1 MTNPLTR
8 AFFVGRATATLL
20 SERVEATLTDFA
32 SEMGRAAAEWQE
44 QWRLFG
50 EEALARAA
58 AEEALAAEQTSGSTP
73 SSAGVSGFPAGP
85 ADLQETLD
93 DLRAEVAQLRSEL
106 QRYRS
111 QS

>member
-1 MTNPLTR
+1 MSNPLTR

-20 SERVEATLTDFA
+20 SERVEAAFTDFA
-32 SEMGRAAAEWQE
+32 SEMGKAAAEWQE
-44 QWRLFG
+44 QWRIFG

-58 AEEALAAEQTSGSTP
+58 AEEAQAAERAPSP
-73 SSAGVSGFPAGP
+73 SSAGTGVSGFPAGP

-93 DLRAEVAQLRSEL
+93 ELRAEVAQLRSEL

>member
-1 MTNPLTR
+1 MSNPLTR
-8 AFFVGRATATLL
+8 AFFLGRATAILM
-20 SERVEATLTDFA
+20 SERAEATFTDLA
-32 SEMGRAAAEWQE
+32 SEVGKSVAEWQE

-58 AEEALAAEQTSGSTP
+58 REEAIAAERI
-73 SSAGVSGFPAGP
+73 SSSPPARAGGTGFPDGP
-85 ADLQETLD
+85 ADLQAVLD
-93 DLRAEVAQLRSEL
+93 ELRAEVAQLRSEL

>member
-1 MTNPLTR
+1 MSNPLTR
-8 AFFVGRATATLL
+8 AFFLGRATATLL
-20 SERVEATLTDFA
+20 SERAEATFTNVV
-32 SEMGRAAAEWQE
+32 SEMGKATAEWQE

-58 AEEALAAEQTSGSTP
+58 AEEAIAAEHTTSTAN
-73 SSAGVSGFPAGP
+73 AGGAGFPDGP
-85 ADLQETLD
+85 VDLQAVLD
-93 DLRAEVAQLRSEL
+93 ELRAEVAQLRSEL